1 MPGID
6 GAVSHVRYSHG
17 FLYDVIGG
25 GQAKGLC
32 GSGLLDLAA
41 ELLRLGILDESGRLL
56 PPESLPEELR
66 RYVQR
71 DDNGNGLFRLTDQ
84 VYLTAEDVRNLQ
96 LAKAAVAAG
105 IRVLL
110 KKQNLRPE
118 QINGLY
124 LAGGFGSYMDP
135 NSAMVIG
142 MLPRQL
148 EGKLYAL
155 GGRIGRQVFKLAV
168 EESIMA
174 NLLAY
179 DLNVDLDTLKKLRV
193 RCIKDV
199 KEING
204 GISFDDALQYQKGA
218 E

>member
-1 MPGID
+1 M
-6 GAVSHVRYSHG
+6 
-17 FLYDVIGG
+17 
-25 GQAKGLC
+25 
-32 GSGLLDLAA
+32 DLAA

-84 VYLTAEDVRNLQ
+84 VYLTPEDVRNLQ

-110 KKQNLRPE
+110 KKKNLGPE
-118 QINGLY
+118 QIDGLY

-135 NSAMVIG
+135 NSAMAIG

-155 GGRIGRQVFKLAV
+155 GNAALAGASMLATDPEAWGQMNQVAGKCTYIELSGSSEFTAAFA
-168 EESIMA
+168 EEMI
-174 NLLAY
+174 
-179 DLNVDLDTLKKLRV
+179 
-193 RCIKDV
+193 
-199 KEING
+199 
-204 GISFDDALQYQKGA
+204 F
-218 E
+218 